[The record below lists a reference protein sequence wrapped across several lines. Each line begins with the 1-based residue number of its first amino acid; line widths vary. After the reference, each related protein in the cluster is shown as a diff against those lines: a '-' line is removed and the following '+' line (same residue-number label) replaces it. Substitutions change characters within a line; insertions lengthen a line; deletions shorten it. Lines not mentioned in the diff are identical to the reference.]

1 MSEERRRQLNTLLDE
16 LWGRDGACTTVV
28 PFPRPKKPGAKVRRG
43 PCAEILRFP
52 AQLSGDELDCQ
63 YSWLR
68 NNCSKWENDE
78 VEGPEEKVE
87 EPSEACRLLMVQMR
101 QKFGWAEPTEAVKRQ
116 RVADWRKLIEKRNS
130 VKDWLESLGADLDSF
145 GKLNP
150 AEQALF
156 FVFDR
161 MCVRKSPF
169 IA

>member
-1 MSEERRRQLNTLLDE
+1 
-16 LWGRDGACTTVV
+16 
-28 PFPRPKKPGAKVRRG
+28 
-43 PCAEILRFP
+43 
-52 AQLSGDELDCQ
+52 
-63 YSWLR
+63 
-68 NNCSKWENDE
+68 
-78 VEGPEEKVE
+78 
-87 EPSEACRLLMVQMR
+87 MVQMR